1 VRAPR
6 AREAPWEGA
15 REDAWSARSVPARRP
30 REARPLG
37 GAGPPEEAP
46 VPGAARPVASP

>member
-1 VRAPR
+1 MRAPR
-6 AREAPWEGA
+6 VREAPWEVA
-15 REDAWSARSVPARRP
+15 REDAWSARPAPARRP

-37 GAGPPEEAP
+37 GAGPPEEAR